1 MSEFL
6 NRRRTKA
13 TLWRVSGNDIS
24 GDQTYAA
31 PISILVRWEERTV
44 VFTNSAGQDEMASA
58 ILWTDLKLF
67 EGEAVAK
74 GTFTTTDPWDGTV
87 LDSNGNPIAREI
99 QGFIEVPHLLT
110 EQLERRAF
118 LGARRLR

>member
-6 NRRRTKA
+6 NRRRTSV

-24 GDQTYAA
+24 GDQAYDA
-31 PISILVRWEERTV
+31 PVSILVRWEERTV

-58 ILWTDLKLF
+58 ILWTDLELF
-67 EGEAVAK
+67 EGEVVAK

-87 LDSNGNPIAREI
+87 PKAREI